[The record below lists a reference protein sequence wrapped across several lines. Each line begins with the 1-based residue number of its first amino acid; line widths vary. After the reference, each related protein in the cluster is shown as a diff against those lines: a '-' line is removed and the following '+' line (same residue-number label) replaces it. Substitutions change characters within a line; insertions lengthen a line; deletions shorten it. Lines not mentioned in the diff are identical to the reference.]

1 MILLTVLR
9 GNRLSWN
16 ASSWCNAFW
25 FDFNAVCRYTL
36 EDSLASQH
44 DLVMLGSYFTAA
56 LLHLMASKNFSIP
69 KRNTPSIHKKRC
81 RIRGT
86 FPIPN
91 NTILN
96 TCSTH
101 HLFMVLEFNENV
113 WMLLT
118 AHRVYQSTEVKRL
131 QVSFNFLLN
140 CDYYLNCFRCNFSFN
155 PNIFFLLCSF
165 DKIIWMSFH
174 SLLTS
179 WNLIGV
185 ETVNVLYSVCAGVC
199 VYALLWGRAA
209 KWDLCASTQCHF
221 CC

>member
-1 MILLTVLR
+1 MEIDYREMRRLDAMHFDLTLMLSADIRLRILSLLSMTWSCWAHISQQHCCIWWRQKTFQYPR
-9 GNRLSWN
+9 G
-16 ASSWCNAFW
+16 
-25 FDFNAVCRYTL
+25 
-36 EDSLASQH
+36 
-44 DLVMLGSYFTAA
+44 
-56 LLHLMASKNFSIP
+56 
-69 KRNTPSIHKKRC
+69 TPSIHKKRC

>member
-44 DLVMLGSYFTAA
+44 AGLIFHSSIAASDGVKKLFNTQEEYAIHTQKKVSNSWNIPNTEQYDSQHMLNSSLIYGSRIQWKCMDAVNSTPC
-56 LLHLMASKNFSIP
+56 LSID
-69 KRNTPSIHKKRC
+69 RSQETPSFIQLSIK
-81 RIRGT
+81 
-86 FPIPN
+86 
-91 NTILN
+91 LWL
-96 TCSTH
+96 
-101 HLFMVLEFNENV
+101 LFELFSMQFFF
-113 WMLLT
+113 
-118 AHRVYQSTEVKRL
+118 QSE
-131 QVSFNFLLN
+131 
-140 CDYYLNCFRCNFSFN
+140 Y
-155 PNIFFLLCSF
+155 FFLLCSF

>member
-69 KRNTPSIHKKRC
+69 KRNAIHTQKKVSNSWNIPNTEQYDSQHMLNSSLIYGSRIQWKCMDAVNSTPCLSIDRSQETPSFIQLSIK
-81 RIRGT
+81 
-86 FPIPN
+86 
-91 NTILN
+91 LWL
-96 TCSTH
+96 
-101 HLFMVLEFNENV
+101 LFELFSMQFFF
-113 WMLLT
+113 
-118 AHRVYQSTEVKRL
+118 QSE
-131 QVSFNFLLN
+131 
-140 CDYYLNCFRCNFSFN
+140 Y
-155 PNIFFLLCSF
+155 FFLLCSF

-185 ETVNVLYSVCAGVC
+185 ETVNVLHSVCAGVC